1 MSLVPPQEMETERV
15 KPGESESPKEDERLV
30 QLIVQRLDATIRQ
43 YTPVLFSVLTKSSA
57 TMLFALLF
65 SFLITLDITRLEKE
79 IQTLRQSRL
88 HDFYEQTAQP
98 VVRFAWVVG
107 RALQAQAL
115 IACTNTV
122 LTLIGLLCLGIP
134 SLAVLT
140 MIVFVC
146 SFIPVLGVFIS
157 TVPILLVA
165 LNAGGLGKAALIIVQ
180 VVVIHAIEAY
190 LLNPLIYGSHLK
202 LNPVLVLII
211 LFLGH
216 HMFGIWGMLLGVP
229 VAFYILNDVFGVPL
243 MKMAAKT
250 SNSPDAPPGSESSK
264 T

>member
-1 MSLVPPQEMETERV
+1 MSVPMVPATETTPSMSLVPPQEMETERV
-15 KPGESESPKEDERLV
+15 KPGDSESPKEDERLV

-165 LNAGGLGKAALIIVQ
+165 LNAGGLGKAALVIVL

-190 LLNPLIYGSHLK
+190 CSIPSST
-202 LNPVLVLII
+202 
-211 LFLGH
+211 
-216 HMFGIWGMLLGVP
+216 
-229 VAFYILNDVFGVPL
+229 
-243 MKMAAKT
+243 AAT
-250 SNSPDAPPGSESSK
+250 
-264 T
+264 